1 MMGNPERTA
10 MGILPSKN
18 SLQMIMAKPQR
29 SSMRMMP
36 PKNSLHMMNMQ

>member
-10 MGILPSKN
+10 MGISRSKN

-29 SSMRMMP
+29 SSMRIMP